1 MEELLGSAWLEINL
15 DSVRRNA
22 ENIRELVGS
31 KVKIMGVVKGNS
43 YGHDAVEVSRIL
55 LECGVDQ
62 LAVARIEEAIRLR
75 ENGINI
81 PILVLGLTIAE
92 QMKLYFDYQV
102 MPTISDIESIKKLN
116 KIGEEENKVIKIH
129 IKVET
134 GMGRIGVR
142 EKDVIDILRKII
154 KMDYVNVE
162 GIFTHFS
169 TADELNK
176 EYTYKQFECYKK
188 VMNKI
193 KAINIPEPVFHVAN
207 SSAVLD
213 LHNMWLDMVRP
224 GSLMYGL
231 YPSSEVKKI
240 IELFPALTFKSRISF
255 IKKLDSGMYIGYGNT
270 FKTNRETVVGT
281 VSVGYADGYSRL
293 LSNCG
298 KVLIRGKK
306 VPVIGRVC
314 MDQMMV
320 DLSELPEA
328 IIGDEVLLWGEQS
341 GKKISI
347 ESIAK
352 QLDTISEE
360 IVHLTDRAR
369 VAKIF
374 IKNGKPWKIKNM
386 SGEKILNEL

>member
-1 MEELLGSAWLEINL
+1 MQELLGSAWIEINL
-15 DSVRRNA
+15 DSVKRNA

-31 KVKIMGVVKGNS
+31 KIKIMGVVKGNG

-75 ENGINI
+75 ENGINV
-81 PILVLGLTIAE
+81 PILVLGLTMTE
-92 QMKLYFDYQV
+92 QMKLYIEYQV
-102 MPTISDIESIKKLN
+102 MPTISDIESVKKLN
-116 KIGEEENKVIKIH
+116 KIGAEENKVIKIH

-134 GMGRIGVR
+134 GMGRIGIKQ
-142 EKDVIDILRKII
+142 KDVIDILKKIM
-154 KMDYVNVE
+154 KMQYVNVD

-188 VMNKI
+188 IMDKI
-193 KAINIPEPVFHVAN
+193 KDTNIAEPVFHVAN

-213 LHNMWLDMVRP
+213 LHNMWLDMIRP
-224 GSLMYGL
+224 GSLIYGL
-231 YPSSEVKKI
+231 YPSEEVKKI
-240 IELFPALTFKSRISF
+240 IKLYPALTFKSRISF
-255 IKKLDSGMYIGYGNT
+255 IKKLDTGMYIGYGNT
-270 FKTNRETVVGT
+270 FKTKRETVVGT
-281 VSVGYADGYSRL
+281 ISAGYADGYSRL

-298 KVLIRGKK
+298 KVLIRGEK

-320 DLSELPEA
+320 DLTDLPEA
-328 IIGDEVLLWGEQS
+328 GIGDEVLLWGEQS
-341 GKKISI
+341 QGKISI
-347 ESIAK
+347 EAIAK
-352 QLDTISEE
+352 KLDTISEE
-360 IVHLTDRAR
+360 IVHLTDKTR
-369 VAKIF
+369 VAKLF

-386 SGEKILNEL
+386 LGEKILNEL